1 MRGRARA
8 ALIVAFLA
16 TLAAAEGVA
25 GANWSLDGDQRRA
38 ERGRAKVEVATT
50 GNRSE
55 RFKTLPISRRAWQR
69 PRVVMS
75 LKRRQIPPL
84 DEGDVL
90 RTSAELQLTNNC
102 TYPGPRC
109 VGPTYRYSPHI
120 KARLELSPN
129 TRPNSKRAT
138 TIARGK
144 ETCGQSEP
152 HREHHCV
159 LVMRVRKH
167 VLRRSQTPCAP
178 RKCRLN
184 LVASAHHRK
193 RRNGHRLMIG
203 GNRPDGTIPQDRGRI
218 NLVHIRPD
226 RRPPKASRHR
236 TRRLRYGSLPT
247 DLRRRSVLS
256 VPLRK
261 LRSGEKLEAEAA
273 ITNSISHLPYTVRTT
288 AHLVLASSPG
298 DVEPDRH
305 ARRVGFLAGELGE
318 SNGFNCP
325 LPRGSCTT
333 RKVGVM
339 KIRRASKRKMY
350 VNLVLLLGPKRAK
363 ARSGDAGR
371 LGKGRL
377 RVTRW
382 R

>member
-1 MRGRARA
+1 MLAMLLA
-8 ALIVAFLA
+8 ALAVTQTA
-16 TLAAAEGVA
+16 T
-25 GANWSLDGDQRRA
+25 GANRSPDGDDRGA
-38 ERGRAKVEVATT
+38 DRGRAKVQVATT

-55 RFKTLPISRRAWQR
+55 RFKTLPISRRPWQR

-75 LKRRQIPPL
+75 LKRRQMPRL
-84 DEGDVL
+84 AGGDVL

-102 TYPGPRC
+102 TFPGRRC
-109 VGPTYRYSPHI
+109 VGPTYRYSPRI
-120 KARLELSPN
+120 EARLELSPS
-129 TRPNSKRAT
+129 TGPSSKKAT
-138 TIARGK
+138 TIARSR
-144 ETCGQSEP
+144 EICGQSEP

-159 LVMRVRKH
+159 LVMRVHRH
-167 VLRRSQTPCAP
+167 VLHRSEAPCAP
-178 RKCRLN
+178 RRCRLN

-193 RRNGHRLMIG
+193 RRSGHRILVG
-203 GNRPDGTIPQDRGRI
+203 GNRPDGSIPQDRGRI
-218 NLVHIRPD
+218 NLVHIRPQ

-236 TRRLRYGSLPT
+236 TGDLRYRSVAT

-273 ITNSISHLPYTVRTT
+273 LTESISHLPYTVRTT
-288 AHLVLASSPG
+288 AHLVLASSPSG
-298 DVEPDRH
+298 VVPDRH

-325 LPRGSCTT
+325 LPRGSCKT

-339 KIRRASKRKMY
+339 KIRRASKRTMY
-350 VNLVLLLGPKRAK
+350 VNLVLMLGPKRAE
-363 ARSGDAGR
+363 ARPGDAGR